1 MCVWVCVCGQARAQ
15 INFGEGNLEQAWASF
30 MEHRMAD
37 EAARRETNP
46 IGSSELRREGP
57 HGECVRPEEAWGGF
71 GEAPLQVEL
80 LNIYWAVS
88 PFIMEISNHS
98 LRQTLAL
105 TGCYILQQ

>member
-1 MCVWVCVCGQARAQ
+1 
-15 INFGEGNLEQAWASF
+15 
-30 MEHRMAD
+30 MAE

-46 IGSSELRREGP
+46 IGPSEP
-57 HGECVRPEEAWGGF
+57 RPEGRVCEARGGF
-71 GEAPLQVEL
+71 GEHPLQVEL

>member
-1 MCVWVCVCGQARAQ
+1 
-15 INFGEGNLEQAWASF
+15 
-30 MEHRMAD
+30 MAA

-46 IGSSELRREGP
+46 IGTSELRPEGP
-57 HGECVRPEEAWGGF
+57 HGKRVRPEEARGGF
-71 GEAPLQVEL
+71 GEDPLQAEL

>member
-1 MCVWVCVCGQARAQ
+1 
-15 INFGEGNLEQAWASF
+15 
-30 MEHRMAD
+30 MAD

-46 IGSSELRREGP
+46 IGPSELRREGP
-57 HGECVRPEEAWGGF
+57 HGECVRPEAARGGF
-71 GEAPLQVEL
+71 GKASLQVEL

-98 LRQTLAL
+98 LRQTLVL